1 LDLNHLLHRE
11 GVERLRAMAA
21 DCAAS
26 RDAHL
31 GLADL
36 YRDRID
42 FRRRAA
48 NDDEWPASPVTPHTS

>member
-1 LDLNHLLHRE
+1 MDLNALIHRE
-11 GVERLRAMAA
+11 GVERLRAIAA
-21 DCAAS
+21 GCIAS

-42 FRRRAA
+42 IRRRATLTA
-48 NDDEWPASPVTPHTS
+48 AGLGPGVRAPRL

>member
-1 LDLNHLLHRE
+1 MDLNQLIHRE
-11 GVERLRAMAA
+11 GVERLRAVHAA
-21 DCAAS
+21 CTVS

-42 FRRRAA
+42 LRRSAA
-48 NDDEWPASPVTPHTS
+48 LDVAALRPALHAVTL

>member
-1 LDLNHLLHRE
+1 MDLNSLFQRE
-11 GVERLRAMAA
+11 GVERLRAAA
-21 DCAAS
+21 AACAPS
-26 RDAHL
+26 RIAHL

-48 NDDEWPASPVTPHTS
+48 LDAAGPVPAEHARWR

>member
-1 LDLNHLLHRE
+1 MDLNHLIHRE
-11 GVERLRAMAA
+11 GVERLRALAA
-21 DCAAS
+21 ACTLA

-42 FRRRAA
+42 VRRRAA
-48 NDDEWPASPVTPHTS
+48 LDAAGPTLLAPAL

>member
-1 LDLNHLLHRE
+1 MDLNSLFHRE
-11 GVERLRAMAA
+11 GVERLRAASA
-21 DCAAS
+21 LCTAS

-48 NDDEWPASPVTPHTS
+48 FVEALPSS

>member
-1 LDLNHLLHRE
+1 MDLNSLFQRE
-11 GVERLRAMAA
+11 GVERLRAAA
-21 DCAAS
+21 CAPS
-26 RDAHL
+26 RIAHL

-48 NDDEWPASPVTPHTS
+48 LDAAGPVPAVPARWR

>member
-1 LDLNHLLHRE
+1 MDLNNLFHRE
-11 GVERLRAMAA
+11 GEERMRAAA
-21 DCAAS
+21 ATCVRS

-42 FRRRAA
+42 FRRRATL
-48 NDDEWPASPVTPHTS
+48 DTLGL

>member
-1 LDLNHLLHRE
+1 MDLNHLIFRE
-11 GVERLRAMAA
+11 GVERLRAAVA
-21 DCAAS
+21 GCAAS
-26 RDAHL
+26 RNAHL

-48 NDDEWPASPVTPHTS
+48 NDAAPPRPARPALTL